1 MMREQW
7 WIAAG
12 LTITALV
19 VVRSKCRRIRRAV
32 IEVNLGVARM
42 LVADVQN
49 GRIIRE
55 VFRRQVAS
63 GDGVVDSLKA
73 EARDV
78 GAEQEVVIEPSV
90 DDQVR
95 GLWTTAKSRGAS
107 EQLVVGCVRQHRSWS
122 LAAVAEGRTYVT
134 GLIDDKLEPTPPEWL
149 KGIHAAALVGDD
161 PLASVLNAD
170 DIVTRSDLLAIQ
182 ARHSIWADA
191 AAQIDLL
198 LALAHSSD
206 LTQFRFLRSLGL
218 CAAALVTNNLFL

>member
-1 MMREQW
+1 MREQV
-7 WIAAG
+7 WIAVG

-32 IEVNLGVARM
+32 IEVNLDVARM

-63 GDGVVDSLKA
+63 GEGVVESLKA

-95 GLWTTAKSRGAS
+95 ELLAVSKG
-107 EQLVVGCVRQHRSWS
+107 EQLVLGCVRRHRSWG

-134 GLIDDKLEPTPPEWL
+134 GFVDDKLEPTPPEWL

-161 PLASVLNAD
+161 LASVLDAGQV
-170 DIVTRSDLLAIQ
+170 VTRSDLLAIQ
-182 ARHSIWADA
+182 ARHSIWTDA
-191 AAQIDLL
+191 AKQIDLL
-198 LALAHSSD
+198 LALAHTSD
-206 LTQFRFLRSLGL
+206 LTHFRFLRSLGL
-218 CAAALVTNNLFL
+218 CAAALVNNNLFS